1 MKEKAI
7 YIGDLHFEHEM
18 WRKELNFCDDEL
30 KFLTKRLE
38 ETTFFHDG
46 EKDMMREVEHFQNQF
61 IVQKQNIDRFNHDIK
76 LQEHDLAT
84 FAKDHPIAVDH
95 IHFTDH
101 TKLRDNMEGFAK
113 NYNNLKQEFR
123 GFVAKWK

>member
-7 YIGDLHFEHEM
+7 FIGDLHFEHEM
-18 WRKELNFCDDEL
+18 WKRELNFCEDEL

-38 ETTFFHDG
+38 ETAFLHDE
-46 EKDMMREVEHFQNQF
+46 EKDMLREVEHFQNQF
-61 IVQKQNIDRFNHDIK
+61 IVQKQNVDQFKHDINTK
-76 LQEHDLAT
+76 ENQLAT
-84 FAKDHPIAVDH
+84 FAKEHPVAINH
-95 IHFTDH
+95 IHFMDH
-101 TKLRDNMEGFAK
+101 AKLRDNMEGFAK